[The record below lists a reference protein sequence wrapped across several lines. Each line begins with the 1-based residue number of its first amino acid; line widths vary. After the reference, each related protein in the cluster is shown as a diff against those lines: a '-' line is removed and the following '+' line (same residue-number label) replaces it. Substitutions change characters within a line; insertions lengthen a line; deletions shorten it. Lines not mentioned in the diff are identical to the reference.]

1 MNQDVGQ
8 RLGDVK
14 LSRPFRPH
22 DAISSQD
29 PGRCP
34 GLRDN
39 APLALKEGH
48 DFYIFHFPFPSYSL
62 NFSILPGN
70 SPPRFSTAL
79 PSDTITVPFTATYGI
94 PSGN

>member
-1 MNQDVGQ
+1 MNQDVRQ

-39 APLALKEGH
+39 APLALKQDP
-48 DFYIFHFPFPSYSL
+48 DFSLGFYSL

-70 SPPRFSTAL
+70 SSPRFSTAL